1 MNAPYF
7 RLAYASLLYPSPSKR
22 SFCERRFGLWELNP
36 PIGTGCPSSPGQDL
50 LPRSGPQPCLPARP
64 PWWRVPTCPALHAAA
79 CQTATRSVD
88 ENHTSFECQHPYAC
102 PVLTNTLLPRP
113 AGLSNLPGPSVLWAG
128 LVTSDTSPTS
138 ALSSPQLCGRDTGSP
153 SMPGPLKPTSQTGPD
168 VQPSHQL
175 RASGAL
181 EEDSVCCVEE
191 EEEEEEEAV
200 VTEDRDAALGGPRE
214 HALDWDSGFSEVSGS
229 TWREEELPVSQRPAP
244 SAQPLRR
251 QRLSVSGLPM
261 PSRAPVASV
270 PPVHRPRPKSTPDAC
285 LEHWQGLEAEDWTA
299 ALLNRGRS
307 RQPLV
312 LGDNCFAD
320 LVHNWMELPETGS
333 EGGDGGG
340 HRARARPPQFLLGLS
355 EQLRRRLARA
365 RRTAMA
371 GKRLSCPPRPEPEL
385 PADVSRFAA
394 LMSCRSRQPIICN
407 DVSYL

>member
-1 MNAPYF
+1 MPDVRAAAAGATESEEPRSQAEAEGAAGRPAQPAQRRSAGVPRAAG
-7 RLAYASLLYPSPSKR
+7 RLGGDLGTDMHSARLD
-22 SFCERRFGLWELNP
+22 SFLSQLRWEL
-36 PIGTGCPSSPGQDL
+36 
-50 LPRSGPQPCLPARP
+50 
-64 PWWRVPTCPALHAAA
+64 
-79 CQTATRSVD
+79 
-88 ENHTSFECQHPYAC
+88 
-102 PVLTNTLLPRP
+102 
-113 AGLSNLPGPSVLWAG
+113 
-128 LVTSDTSPTS
+128 
-138 ALSSPQLCGRDTGSP
+138 LCGRDTGSP
-153 SMPGPLKPTSQTGPD
+153 PMPGSLQPTPQTGPD

-191 EEEEEEEAV
+191 EEEEEAV
-200 VTEDRDAALGGPRE
+200 VTEDRGAALGGPRE

-229 TWREEELPVSQRPAP
+229 TWREEELPVPQRPAP
-244 SAQPLRR
+244 SAQPLCR

-261 PSRAPVASV
+261 AGRAPVASA
-270 PPVHRPRPKSTPDAC
+270 PPSRRPRPKSTPDAC
-285 LEHWQGLEAEDWTA
+285 LEHWQELEAEDWTA

-333 EGGDGGG
+333 EVGDRGGP
-340 HRARARPPQFLLGLS
+340 RARARPPQFLLGLS

-371 GKRLSCPPRPEPEL
+371 GKRLSCPPRPETEL
-385 PADVSRFAA
+385 PTDVSRFAA

>member
-1 MNAPYF
+1 MQGQLNRPGVEGRRPDPVWLSEAVPPLPAGAAVEWGGYARVTHAAGPGGGAVSASPRPHWLRRRGRGAAARCWGGGSYGERGATEQGWERGRCWPAGPALCTAPARVPGGTGRPGGGSSTDMHSA
-7 RLAYASLLYPSPSKR
+7 RLD
-22 SFCERRFGLWELNP
+22 SFLSQLRWEL
-36 PIGTGCPSSPGQDL
+36 
-50 LPRSGPQPCLPARP
+50 
-64 PWWRVPTCPALHAAA
+64 
-79 CQTATRSVD
+79 
-88 ENHTSFECQHPYAC
+88 
-102 PVLTNTLLPRP
+102 
-113 AGLSNLPGPSVLWAG
+113 
-128 LVTSDTSPTS
+128 
-138 ALSSPQLCGRDTGSP
+138 LCGRDTGSP
-153 SMPGPLKPTSQTGPD
+153 PMPSPLKPALKTGPGM
-168 VQPSHQL
+168 QHSHQL
-175 RASGAL
+175 RASDAL

-191 EEEEEEEAV
+191 EEEEEETV
-200 VTEDRDAALGGPRE
+200 VTEDKGAALGGPRE

-229 TWREEELPVSQRPAP
+229 TWREEELPVPQSPASLGRPP
-244 SAQPLRR
+244 HG
-251 QRLSVSGLPM
+251 QRLSFSGLPL
-261 PSRAPVASV
+261 PSRAPVASA
-270 PPVHRPRPKSTPDAC
+270 PPARRPRPKSTPDAC

-320 LVHNWMELPETGS
+320 LVHNWMELPETAS

-365 RRTAMA
+365 RRAAMA

-385 PADVSRFAA
+385 PGDISRFAA

>member
-1 MNAPYF
+1 MHSA
-7 RLAYASLLYPSPSKR
+7 RLDSFLSQLRCELLCS
-22 SFCERRFGLWELNP
+22 
-36 PIGTGCPSSPGQDL
+36 
-50 LPRSGPQPCLPARP
+50 
-64 PWWRVPTCPALHAAA
+64 
-79 CQTATRSVD
+79 
-88 ENHTSFECQHPYAC
+88 
-102 PVLTNTLLPRP
+102 
-113 AGLSNLPGPSVLWAG
+113 
-128 LVTSDTSPTS
+128 
-138 ALSSPQLCGRDTGSP
+138 RDTGSP
-153 SMPGPLKPTSQTGPD
+153 PMSGPLHPPPKTGPG

-175 RASGAL
+175 RASDAL

-191 EEEEEEEAV
+191 EEEEEAV
-200 VTEDRDAALGGPRE
+200 VTEDRGAALGGPRE

-229 TWREEELPVSQRPAP
+229 TWREEELPVLQHLTPPVQPPHSQR
-244 SAQPLRR
+244 LW
-251 QRLSVSGLPM
+251 VSGLAL
-261 PSRAPVASV
+261 PSRAPGASAL
-270 PPVHRPRPKSTPDAC
+270 PVHRPRPKSTPDAC

-320 LVHNWMELPETGS
+320 LVHNWMELPEAAG
-333 EGGDGGG
+333 EGVDGDGL
-340 HRARARPPQFLLGLS
+340 RARARPPQFLLGLS

-365 RRTAMA
+365 RRAAMA

>member
-1 MNAPYF
+1 MHSA
-7 RLAYASLLYPSPSKR
+7 RLD
-22 SFCERRFGLWELNP
+22 SFLSQLRWEL
-36 PIGTGCPSSPGQDL
+36 
-50 LPRSGPQPCLPARP
+50 
-64 PWWRVPTCPALHAAA
+64 
-79 CQTATRSVD
+79 
-88 ENHTSFECQHPYAC
+88 
-102 PVLTNTLLPRP
+102 
-113 AGLSNLPGPSVLWAG
+113 
-128 LVTSDTSPTS
+128 
-138 ALSSPQLCGRDTGSP
+138 LCGRDTGSP
-153 SMPGPLKPTSQTGPD
+153 PVPGPLQPPPQTGPS

-175 RASGAL
+175 RTSGAL

-191 EEEEEEEAV
+191 EKEEEEALT
-200 VTEDRDAALGGPRE
+200 TEDRGAALGDPRE

-229 TWREEELPVSQRPAP
+229 TWREEELPVPQCPAP
-244 SAQPLRR
+244 PARPPHS
-251 QRLSVSGLPM
+251 QRLSVSGL
-261 PSRAPVASV
+261 SLLRRAPVASASHA
-270 PPVHRPRPKSTPDAC
+270 HRPRPKSTPDAC

-320 LVHNWMELPETGS
+320 LVHNWMELPETSG
-333 EGGDGGG
+333 EEGDGGG
-340 HRARARPPQFLLGLS
+340 QRARARPPQFLLGLS

-385 PADVSRFAA
+385 PADISRFAA

>member
-1 MNAPYF
+1 TDMHSA
-7 RLAYASLLYPSPSKR
+7 RLD
-22 SFCERRFGLWELNP
+22 SFLSQLRWEL
-36 PIGTGCPSSPGQDL
+36 
-50 LPRSGPQPCLPARP
+50 
-64 PWWRVPTCPALHAAA
+64 
-79 CQTATRSVD
+79 
-88 ENHTSFECQHPYAC
+88 
-102 PVLTNTLLPRP
+102 
-113 AGLSNLPGPSVLWAG
+113 
-128 LVTSDTSPTS
+128 
-138 ALSSPQLCGRDTGSP
+138 LCGRDTGSP
-153 SMPGPLKPTSQTGPD
+153 PMPGPLQPTPQTGPD
-168 VQPSHQL
+168 VQPSQQL

-407 DVSYL
+407 DVTYL

>member
-1 MNAPYF
+1 MAQMARVGF
-7 RLAYASLLYPSPSKR
+7 RTVGN
-22 SFCERRFGLWELNP
+22 C
-36 PIGTGCPSSPGQDL
+36 
-50 LPRSGPQPCLPARP
+50 
-64 PWWRVPTCPALHAAA
+64 
-79 CQTATRSVD
+79 
-88 ENHTSFECQHPYAC
+88 
-102 PVLTNTLLPRP
+102 
-113 AGLSNLPGPSVLWAG
+113 AGH
-128 LVTSDTSPTS
+128 
-138 ALSSPQLCGRDTGSP
+138 QLCGRDTGSP
-153 SMPGPLKPTSQTGPD
+153 PVPGSLQPTPQTGPD

-191 EEEEEEEAV
+191 EEEEEAV
-200 VTEDRDAALGGPRE
+200 VTEDRGAALGGPRE

-229 TWREEELPVSQRPAP
+229 TWREEELPAPQRPAP

-261 PSRAPVASV
+261 AGRAPVASA
-270 PPVHRPRPKSTPDAC
+270 PPSHRPRPKSTPDAC

-340 HRARARPPQFLLGLS
+340 PRARARPPQFLLGLS

-365 RRTAMA
+365 RQTAMA
-371 GKRLSCPPRPEPEL
+371 GKRLSCPPRPETEL
-385 PADVSRFAA
+385 PTDVSRFAA